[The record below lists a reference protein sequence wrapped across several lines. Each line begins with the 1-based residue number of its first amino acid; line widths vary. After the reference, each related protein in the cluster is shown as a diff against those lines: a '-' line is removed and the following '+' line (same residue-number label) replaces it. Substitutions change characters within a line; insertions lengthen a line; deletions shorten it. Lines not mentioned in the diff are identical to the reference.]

1 MIYKQPCQIK
11 NKKST
16 KNMEAKDVQSKD
28 VQAILNILK
37 DKGIEEYEPKVINQL
52 LEFSYSNLKFIAY
65 PKVIFFVLTRICNN
79 NSRRCSCIFNS
90 CR

>member
-1 MIYKQPCQIK
+1 
-11 NKKST
+11 
-16 KNMEAKDVQSKD
+16 MEAKDVQSKD

-52 LEFSYSNLKFIAY
+52 LEFSYSNLKY
-65 PKVIFFVLTRICNN
+65 YRLSKSYIFFVLIRICNN

-90 CR
+90 CW